1 MPTDVP
7 INVAVVQ
14 MDIAPGRPDINS
26 RKILGEIQAA
36 VTNGDDII
44 VFPEMAIPGYLLG
57 DEWENISF
65 VKDAYAY
72 NEEIRE
78 ATKGI
83 VAIWGNVDV
92 DFEKINED
100 GRVRKYNA
108 AFIASDGAWL
118 GKGKT
123 HKTLL
128 PNYREFDDSR
138 YFYSLR
144 KESIDIQVPVDALLQ
159 PFTATIKGRE
169 VNLGLILCED
179 MWSDDYAVDP
189 IRILLSN
196 GADVIINISS
206 SPWTWR
212 KNDKRHRVVKGRMK
226 ENSVPLI
233 YANNVGI
240 QNNGKNIYLFDGN
253 STIYNSHGNPISI
266 AKDYCE
272 ETIRVTIDKSVQHP
286 AINVPALSKERD
298 VEELY
303 HGLIFGIKK
312 FFQTLNN
319 PPVVIGASGGIDSSL
334 NTALLALAL
343 GPENVFAINLPTQY
357 NSQITRNAARQ
368 MAENMKIHYAIIPVQ
383 DSYEYTVNQL
393 NGTVFERLDG
403 TGKKVKVELSD
414 LNIENIQAR
423 DRGSRVLA
431 GIASALGGV
440 MVNNGNKTEIA
451 IGYSTLYGDVNGAVS
466 LLGDLYKMEVY
477 QLAMH
482 INKIQGWML
491 IPQEALDVTASA
503 ELSEAQNVDE
513 GKGDPILYP
522 YHDKLLK
529 AFIEY
534 RLDPEDILGL
544 YIEDKLAN
552 ALGIEKEILAGYFP
566 NHLAFIEDLEHKWQL
581 FKLSIF
587 KRIQAPPI
595 ITVSKRAFGF
605 DLREA
610 QNGVHFT
617 RKYLE
622 MRQGLI

>member
-144 KESIDIQVPVDALLQ
+144 KESIDIQVPVDALLK
-159 PFTATIKGRE
+159 PFKATIKGRE